1 MSRGRGDVSVEFS
14 KNFHGDLNQLVKGLN
29 RFQWTALSD
38 RWTITGNEESPLLIS
53 KFDDEQTFY
62 PTSMPEKRYGIVVNT
77 LSGTQKI
84 VNRISDELIF
94 EALSQ
99 GYPIL
104 TKRCS
109 LGEIANVIAPAI
121 YKGSIEIN
129 SNRNVD
135 VDLVLH
141 ESLYIG
147 SNHEARLKAYL
158 VGTDVCGAEYEKS
171 YVGIEPVSL
180 KEFL

>member
-1 MSRGRGDVSVEFS
+1 MSRDSGDISVEFS
-14 KNFHGDLNQLVKGLN
+14 KNFHGDLNQLVKSLN

-38 RWTITGNEESPLLIS
+38 RWTITGNEENPLLIS
-53 KFDDEQTFY
+53 IFDDEQIFY
-62 PTSMPEKRYGIVVNT
+62 PTSMPEKRCGIVVNT
-77 LSGTQKI
+77 SIGTQKA
-84 VNRISDELIF
+84 VYRISDELIF
-94 EALSQ
+94 EALSK

-109 LGEIANVIAPAI
+109 LEEIANVIAPAI

-141 ESLYIG
+141 ESLYID
-147 SNHEARLKAYL
+147 SKHEARFKAYL
-158 VGTDVCGAEYEKS
+158 VGSDVCGAGYEES
-171 YVGIEPVSL
+171 YGGFEPVSI